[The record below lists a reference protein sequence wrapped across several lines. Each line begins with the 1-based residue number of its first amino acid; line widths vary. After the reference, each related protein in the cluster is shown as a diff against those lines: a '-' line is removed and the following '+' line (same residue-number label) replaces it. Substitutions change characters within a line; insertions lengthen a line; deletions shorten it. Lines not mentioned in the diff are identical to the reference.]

1 MDCSVVTASF
11 SFYINVVSFNTQWE
25 VFVNG
30 VSQETYTA
38 GVSNCTYVNSSNTIH
53 SRLELTQN
61 ITVVVHGSESV
72 VDALTELS
80 TSDSDSW
87 SLEVNMLA

>member
-38 GVSNCTYVNSSNTIH
+38 GVSNCTYVNSSNMIH

-61 ITVVVHGSESV
+61 ITVVVHGSV
-72 VDALTELS
+72 VDHHDALTELS
-80 TSDSDSW
+80 TSDSW